1 MRKSIV
7 LAILGLLLGGVK
19 HLLGQ
24 NTTGAYEIAAP
35 VGIHPSSESNANS
48 LPTSY
53 IFDPGDTAPFR
64 YATIFEKRAMDKI
77 NAQSPAGHVPN
88 IYDEAYRRYAI
99 VERVPLQYSTI
110 READVAW
117 AKRLWREIDIREK
130 MNAHFAFA
138 EMPLM
143 EVLLQMI
150 KNYPEQPLFY
160 ADESFTTPITYDEVI
175 RKLKL
180 ADSLQICNEET
191 FTYEAKLVE
200 KDPDLAQFQR
210 FRVKEEWI
218 IDTRMGALTQR
229 ILGIAPVR
237 DVFTKDNEFIGTETL
252 FWLYYP
258 NSRDVLSSVE
268 AINPYNDLLRMSWT
282 DVFDMR
288 FFSSIITKE
297 NNNKDR
303 RIQDYAYG
311 RNAALESARITEEIF
326 NLEHDLWEW

>member
-1 MRKSIV
+1 
-7 LAILGLLLGGVK
+7 LLLGVIK

-24 NTTGAYEIAAP
+24 NVSGASETAHL
-35 VGIHPSSESNANS
+35 VGINTPSNS
-48 LPTSY
+48 TVNNLPTSY

-77 NAQSPAGHVPN
+77 DAQSPTGHILN
-88 IYDEAYRRYAI
+88 IYDEAYRRYVMI
-99 VERVPLQYSTI
+99 EKVPLQYSYI

-130 MNAHFAFA
+130 KNAHFAFA

-143 EVLLQMI
+143 EVLLQMM

-160 ADESFTTPITYDEVI
+160 ADENFTTPITFNNVI
-175 RKLKL
+175 HKLKL

-191 FTYEAKLVE
+191 FTYEAKIVD

-210 FRVKEEWI
+210 FRLKEEWI
-218 IDTRMGALTQR
+218 IDTRLSVLTHR

-237 DVFTKDNEFIGTETL
+237 DVFTLDNTFLGTETL

-258 NSRDVLSSVE
+258 TSRDLLASVE
-268 AINPYNDLLRMSWT
+268 AINPYNDLLRMSWA
-282 DVFDMR
+282 DVFDRR

-297 NNNKDR
+297 NNNKNR
-303 RIQDYAYG
+303 RIQDYAHG
-311 RNAALESARITEEIF
+311 RNAVLESARITEEIF